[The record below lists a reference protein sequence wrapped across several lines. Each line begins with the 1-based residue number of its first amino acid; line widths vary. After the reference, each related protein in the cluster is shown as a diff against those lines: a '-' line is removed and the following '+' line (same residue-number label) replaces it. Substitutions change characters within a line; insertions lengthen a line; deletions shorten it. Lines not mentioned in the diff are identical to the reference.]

1 MKRRSMYS
9 EPSRGLLRK
18 FGEERPRRSGDGLCA
33 VGDGPA
39 MCASP
44 LAAFSYRPAGRRRAE
59 RVSREGRR
67 ESLDRHPRLFHD
79 LTCFGLSMKFSRSQ
93 RIKSSELRGV
103 PCRTSTRHS
112 RDRVYNVPPQL
123 THTFTSTTLIGRTL
137 LAAPTAIVH
146 SHAAKWL
153 GHCHCAALPPSP
165 PRLHVLSRRV
175 RGALASLPHLKSV
188 AAGPPAAAGAA
199 GAGAAGAAG
208 F

>member
-39 MCASP
+39 MCAPVHS
-44 LAAFSYRPAGRRRAE
+44 
-59 RVSREGRR
+59 
-67 ESLDRHPRLFHD
+67 RLFRIVRQVGAVPNGSCVKGGVKASVATNLFRVVD
-79 LTCFGLSMKFSRSQ
+79 EIQSFSKNQKLRAP
-93 RIKSSELRGV
+93 RCSS
-103 PCRTSTRHS
+103 RTSTRHS

-199 GAGAAGAAG
+199 GAAAAGAAG